1 MSGEA
6 FLLDITHGW
15 GHSKLD
21 QYSRHSPTEISVVH
35 GKRFFVFLF
44 YVKNGYIGMS
54 NTISYY
60 DREFV

>member
-35 GKRFFVFLF
+35 GKRFF
-44 YVKNGYIGMS
+44 YACQKNGYIGIS